1 MKLTRS
7 PGLSYLW
14 MGIAIC
20 IVAVLFTR
28 WQWFINRGQQRLW
41 WELVLVFLAAD
52 YLFLITPIQDHK
64 SIRRLSIAGKLW
76 AAIAW
81 MCCIA
86 YLVVITRGIKP
97 VLANSSLII
106 QLSLLGLL
114 LLVVLVISVYRLS
127 HEWIRESL
135 RSIMACAGGGF
146 LVRFVTAPTG
156 DSEVLAGLQAPSRKI
171 QEDCGEGDNPGRNPP
186 DPQANGYVRLGHVSL
201 GYGHRRR
208 FVRRDHRHGGCRL
221 KNV

>member
-14 MGIAIC
+14 MGIAVC

-28 WQWFINRGQQRLW
+28 WQWFMNHGQQHLW
-41 WELVLVFLAAD
+41 WELLLAFLAAD

-64 SIRRLSIAGKLW
+64 SIRRLSPAGKLW

-86 YLVVITRGIKP
+86 YLVVITRNLKP

-135 RSIMACAGGGF
+135 RSIVARAGGGF
-146 LVRFVTAPTG
+146 LVRFVAAPTG
-156 DSEVLAGLQAPSRKI
+156 DSEVLAGLQI
-171 QEDCGEGDNPGRNPP
+171 IPGAQPLAAANEWSVPA
-186 DPQANGYVRLGHVSL
+186 DPAAASALLQFAKRYEFD
-201 GYGHRRR
+201 
-208 FVRRDHRHGGCRL
+208 FVPTKTNHKEELLSGC
-221 KNV
+221 